1 MNIRQE
7 QPDEFGKIY
16 ELVQSAFQTAKVS
29 DGTEQDFVNKLREG
43 NGYLSQLA
51 LVAEENGELIGHIML
66 TKCPVVNG
74 QETHEILLLAPL
86 SVRLE
91 YRNRGVGSALIAES
105 ARLARE
111 MGYGAII
118 LVGDPGYYSRSGFVP
133 AADFGIHYANVPD
146 QFVQVLV
153 LKPDGLKGV
162 AGIVDV
168 H

>member
-16 ELVQSAFQTAKVS
+16 ELVQTAFQTAKVS

-43 NGYLSQLA
+43 NGYLPQLA

-74 QETHEILLLAPL
+74 QEAHEILLLAPL

-91 YRNRGVGSALIAES
+91 YRNRGVGSALIAEC

-111 MGYGAII
+111 MGYSAII
-118 LVGDPGYYSRSGFVP
+118 LVTPVIT
-133 AADFGIHYANVPD
+133 AARDLFPQLISASITPMCQTNL
-146 QFVQVLV
+146 FKCLC
-153 LKPDGLKGV
+153 
-162 AGIVDV
+162 
-168 H
+168 

>member
-16 ELVQSAFQTAKVS
+16 ELVQTAFQTAKVS

-66 TKCPVVNG
+66 TKCPVVNE

-105 ARLARE
+105 ARLARK

-118 LVGDPGYYSRSGFVP
+118 LWVTPVIT
-133 AADFGIHYANVPD
+133 AARDLFPLLISASITPMCRTNL
-146 QFVQVLV
+146 FKCLC
-153 LKPDGLKGV
+153 
-162 AGIVDV
+162 
-168 H
+168 